1 MKALSAKTRKDNR
14 ERGATLFI
22 AAASLLAVLSM
33 AGLAI
38 DLVALYV
45 GRSEAQRAADAAAL
59 AGASAFVSTGC
70 ASGGI
75 DCLSSSVEA
84 LATQKATATGAQN
97 LVGGKAPS
105 VPTVSITFSRGDGA
119 TPTRDPMITVVAS
132 ATMPTFFMKIWGVTS
147 NTVSATATAEAY
159 NPSGSTSGPPYC
171 ASCLK
176 PFIVP
181 NCDPNHP
188 VAKSNANANLNCPIA
203 GTSNYASYFINP
215 NNNGL
220 LVNSGSVI
228 GEQWTLHSQGA
239 PSQYYSVAVGNS
251 QSKSTYQAAI
261 QGCSTIV
268 ITCGTQLQTLNGN
281 AVGPTGQGVEALIH
295 ANGSGPGQGQD
306 TINTNTSPFTI
317 SAGTNNPYVSGGTSI
332 TQSDSLVTV
341 PVYDGTSLSPGGS
354 TATVVGY
361 IQMFIQSTG
370 APSDAAAINAVVTG
384 VSSCGATS
392 GGTCGAAGSVTG
404 GGGTYI
410 PVRLVH
416 P

>member
-22 AAASLLAVLSM
+22 AAASLLAILSM

-45 GRSEAQRAADAAAL
+45 GKSEAQRAADAAAL

-70 ASGGI
+70 ASGGV

-97 LVGGKAPS
+97 LVGGQTPS
-105 VPTVSITFSRGDGA
+105 VPTGSITFSRGDGA
-119 TPTRDPMITVVAS
+119 TPTRNPLITVVAS

-159 NPSGSTSGPPYC
+159 NPAGSTSGPTYC

-176 PFIVP
+176 PFLVP

-188 VAKSNANANLNCPIA
+188 VAKSDANANINCPIT
-203 GTSNYASYFINP
+203 GTSNYMSYFINP
-215 NNNGL
+215 NNNGQ

-228 GEQWTLHSQGA
+228 GQPWTLHQNGA
-239 PSQYYSVAVGNS
+239 PSQYYAIATGGA
-251 QSKSTYQAAI
+251 QSKSVYRAAI
-261 QGCSTIV
+261 SGCSTVV
-268 ITCGTQLQTLNGN
+268 ITCGQALQTLNGN
-281 AVGPTGQGVEALIH
+281 AVGPTSQGINTLIH
-295 ANGSGPGQGQD
+295 ASGDGLGQGQD
-306 TINTNTSPFTI
+306 TISTNTSPFTMT
-317 SAGTNNPYVSGGTSI
+317 AGSSNPYIRGGAQI

-341 PVYDGTSLSPGGS
+341 PVYDGSGLSPGGS
-354 TATVVGY
+354 TVTVVGY
-361 IQMFIQSTG
+361 MQMFIQATDSG
-370 APSDAAAINAVVTG
+370 ATISAIVTG
-384 VSSCGATS
+384 VSSCGSKT
-392 GGTCGAAGSVTG
+392 GGTCGAGSTNG